1 MVQER
6 GYSYYELWPKPQ
18 RSGVLYMSCQCL
30 KIEII
35 YNTRDSGKNIF
46 LSKVKFSIWW
56 SVVLKN
62 QFFVYNHK
70 ICLFLFLDM
79 RSPVNLA
86 NTSSIQCEWHMI
98 GQASCLLPTHP
109 PPKIC
114 LLYNLQSTN
123 PTLLCIASFVPLVK
137 SWDLY
142 WLGHT
147 NCAVTMRVFMSE
159 ILYW

>member
-18 RSGVLYMSCQCL
+18 RTGVLYMSCQCL
-30 KIEII
+30 KIEIV
-35 YNTRDSGKNIF
+35 YNIRDCGKNIF

-86 NTSSIQCEWHMI
+86 NTSSIQYEWHMI
-98 GQASCLLPTHP
+98 GQASCLLPP
-109 PPKIC
+109 PPLPKSVFYTIS
-114 LLYNLQSTN
+114 NLQIL
-123 PTLLCIASFVPLVK
+123 PFYVLLALSL
-137 SWDLY
+137 
-142 WLGHT
+142 WLIHDICT
-147 NCAVTMRVFMSE
+147 D
-159 ILYW
+159 